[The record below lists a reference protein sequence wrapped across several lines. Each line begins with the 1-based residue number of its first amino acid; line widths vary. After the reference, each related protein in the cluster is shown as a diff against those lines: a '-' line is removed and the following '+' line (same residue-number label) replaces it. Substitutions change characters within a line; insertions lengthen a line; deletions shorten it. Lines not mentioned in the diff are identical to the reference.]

1 MRQRFT
7 PLPCDRALA
16 FLHLIL
22 GSLKLIEEGESKLAF
37 LRRIDDPPLTGGSG
51 HKVTLLCS
59 LVGSRKLVGKG
70 DYLLALMRL
79 QPDPSLTDGSDYRM
93 AFLRY
98 VVGSHN

>member
-1 MRQRFT
+1 M
-7 PLPCDRALA
+7 
-16 FLHLIL
+16 
-22 GSLKLIEEGESKLAF
+22 AF

-59 LVGSRKLVGKG
+59 LVGSRKLIGKG
-70 DYLLALMRL
+70 GARVAFLREMSG
-79 QPDPSLTDGSDYRM
+79 PPLTDGSDYRM